1 MNRLLPV
8 LTLFFAL
15 FISCAAQESALE
27 SETETAEKDLTE
39 LERPIPYDLEIPDA
53 YQSAIENGTRTVT
66 GEPGTNYW
74 QNESSYIL
82 DAELIPEEH
91 KVNGSAAITYFNN
104 SPDDLET
111 IVIELAQNLHKAGT
125 PKKETTEITG
135 GITLHSVGVNGRELE
150 EINLFQ
156 RFAQNRSGYIV
167 EGTQLYLYPD
177 LPVGSEST
185 ADLSIEWSFEVPE
198 DGASG
203 RMGRNRG
210 NLYFL
215 AYWYPKLA
223 VYDDVYGW
231 LDDDF
236 LGNAEF
242 YHEFASYELT
252 VTAPADW
259 VVMGTGEFLNPEE
272 TLSDQMLER
281 YDSAGLSDEPVTIIG
296 QDEFENAT
304 QQGNDGKLTW
314 RFSSE
319 KVRDVAFSAT
329 RESVWESARTAAGD
343 VDDDGIMDYTRI
355 HSFYRKFAPLWRDQ
369 VSYAQHSITF
379 FSEYTSL
386 PYPWPHMTSVEGAGI
401 IGGGMEFPMMTI
413 IGSYNGRGAADLYGV
428 TAHELAHMWFPM
440 ILSSNERRYT
450 WIDEGYTTFHTHQA
464 EMDFYPGRYD
474 NMNMFGDYLQIA
486 GSDLEGPIMRWSDYH
501 YPGPAYGVAS
511 YPKPASVLTALKNI
525 LGDDLFMQAHL
536 ELIERWKYKHPY
548 PWDIISTFEDVS
560 GRDLSW
566 FWRSWLYETWT
577 LDHAIADVVQEANV
591 VTITVEDHGRV
602 IMPVQIEIT
611 LEDGVVIYET
621 LNTDDWLQ
629 GNRTAELEIE
639 VNSPVQSVT
648 LNPGMAYPETNFNNN
663 RWSVPEAE

>member
-1 MNRLLPV
+1 MNRLLPAV
-8 LTLFFAL
+8 ALIFAF
-15 FISCAAQESALE
+15 FISCAAQETALE
-27 SETETAEKDLTE
+27 TQTGTAEKDLTE
-39 LERPIPYDLEIPDA
+39 LERPVPYDLEIPDA
-53 YQSAIENGTRTVT
+53 YQSAIENGTRTIT
-66 GEPGTNYW
+66 GEPGPNYW
-74 QNESSYIL
+74 QNESRYIL
-82 DAELIPEEH
+82 DAELLPEEH
-91 KVNGSAAITYFNN
+91 KVHGTAAITYFNN

-111 IVIELAQNLHKAGT
+111 VVIELAQNLHKGGT
-125 PKKETTEITG
+125 PKKESTEITG
-135 GITLHSVGVNGRELE
+135 GITLHSIEVNGRELE

-156 RFAQNRSGYIV
+156 RYAQNRSGYIV
-167 EGTQLYLYPD
+167 NGTQLYLYPD
-177 LPVGSEST
+177 LPLSSESA
-185 ADLSIEWSFEVPE
+185 ADLNIEWSFEVPE

-215 AYWYPKLA
+215 AYWYPKIA

-242 YHEFASYELT
+242 YHEFASYELSI
-252 VTAPADW
+252 TAPSGW
-259 VVMGTGEFLNPEE
+259 VVMGTGEFQNPAE

-281 YDSAGLSDEPVTIIG
+281 YDRAATSDEPVTIIG
-296 QDEFENAT
+296 EGEFEDAT
-304 QQGNDGKLTW
+304 RQGRDGKLTW
-314 RFSSE
+314 TFSSE

-329 RESVWESARTAAGD
+329 RESVWESARTPVGD
-343 VDDDGIMDYTRI
+343 LNDDGTMDYTRI
-355 HSFYRKFAPLWRDQ
+355 HSFYRKIAPLWKEQ
-369 VSYAQHSITF
+369 LSYARHSITF
-379 FSEYTSL
+379 LSDFTSL

-401 IGGGMEFPMMTI
+401 IGGGMEFPMMTLM
-413 IGSYNGRGAADLYGV
+413 GSYNGRGAADLYGV

-464 EMDFYPGRYD
+464 EMDFYPDRYD

-525 LGDDLFMQAHL
+525 LGEDLFMQAHL

-548 PWDIISTFEDVS
+548 PWDIINTFEDVS

-577 LDHAIADVVQEANV
+577 LDHAITDVVQQGNI
-591 VTITVEDHGRV
+591 VTITVEDLGKA
-602 IMPVQIEIT
+602 IMPVQIEVT
-611 LEDGVVIYET
+611 LEDGVVVYKTIEAEE
-621 LNTDDWLQ
+621 WLQ
-629 GNRTAELEIE
+629 GNRIAEIEFE
-639 VNSPVQSVT
+639 VNSQVVSVE
-648 LNPGMAYPETNFNNN
+648 LNPDLIYPETNFNNN
-663 RWSVPEAE
+663 RWLMQRD